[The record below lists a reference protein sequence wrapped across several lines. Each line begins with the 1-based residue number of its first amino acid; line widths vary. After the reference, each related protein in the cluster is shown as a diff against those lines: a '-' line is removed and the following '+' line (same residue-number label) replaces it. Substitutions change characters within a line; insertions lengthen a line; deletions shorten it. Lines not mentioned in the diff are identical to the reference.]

1 MGKKGYNLI
10 QVIIIIIIT
19 SIISGITI
27 GIILLKSNIVTS
39 NSPYSELL
47 EDANIQSFLKTYD
60 ELTSEYYEDI
70 DKKALINNAIDGM
83 TNYLNEAYTSLLN
96 ENSANDF
103 YSQLSGNYTGVGII
117 TINNII
123 TDVIES
129 SPASKAGIKKGDLLV
144 KVNNQDVI
152 GKSNTEISTQIIRS
166 SPSVNLT
173 IIRDQ
178 KEIKYDLK
186 TELVNYPNISYE
198 IDKDNIAYLRINV
211 FSKNISYQV
220 KNVLDNFKNKN
231 INQLIIDIRDNAGGY
246 LDQTKKIASYFTKKN
261 NIIYSLDNNGKVT
274 KYKDEDD
281 LYYEFKIIILVNNN
295 TASAAEV
302 FASALKDN
310 NYAKIVG
317 IKTYGKGKVQH
328 TYSLDSGSLLKYTSS
343 KWLTPKGI
351 CIDQIG
357 ITPDYIIE
365 NKQTLAKDGISIIGI
380 EDTQKSYAKELLNV
394 K

>member
-1 MGKKGYNLI
+1 
-10 QVIIIIIIT
+10 
-19 SIISGITI
+19 
-27 GIILLKSNIVTS
+27 
-39 NSPYSELL
+39 
-47 EDANIQSFLKTYD
+47 
-60 ELTSEYYEDI
+60 
-70 DKKALINNAIDGM
+70 M

>member
-1 MGKKGYNLI
+1 M
-10 QVIIIIIIT
+10 
-19 SIISGITI
+19 
-27 GIILLKSNIVTS
+27 
-39 NSPYSELL
+39 
-47 EDANIQSFLKTYD
+47 
-60 ELTSEYYEDI
+60 
-70 DKKALINNAIDGM
+70 
-83 TNYLNEAYTSLLN
+83 
-96 ENSANDF
+96 
-103 YSQLSGNYTGVGII
+103 
-117 TINNII
+117 
-123 TDVIES
+123 
-129 SPASKAGIKKGDLLV
+129 
-144 KVNNQDVI
+144 
-152 GKSNTEISTQIIRS
+152 
-166 SPSVNLT
+166 
-173 IIRDQ
+173 
-178 KEIKYDLK
+178 
-186 TELVNYPNISYE
+186 
-198 IDKDNIAYLRINV
+198 
-211 FSKNISYQV
+211 
-220 KNVLDNFKNKN
+220 LDNFKNKN

>member
-198 IDKDNIAYLRINV
+198 IDKDNIA
-211 FSKNISYQV
+211 
-220 KNVLDNFKNKN
+220 
-231 INQLIIDIRDNAGGY
+231 
-246 LDQTKKIASYFTKKN
+246 
-261 NIIYSLDNNGKVT
+261 
-274 KYKDEDD
+274 
-281 LYYEFKIIILVNNN
+281 
-295 TASAAEV
+295 
-302 FASALKDN
+302 
-310 NYAKIVG
+310 
-317 IKTYGKGKVQH
+317 
-328 TYSLDSGSLLKYTSS
+328 
-343 KWLTPKGI
+343 
-351 CIDQIG
+351 
-357 ITPDYIIE
+357 
-365 NKQTLAKDGISIIGI
+365 
-380 EDTQKSYAKELLNV
+380 
-394 K
+394 